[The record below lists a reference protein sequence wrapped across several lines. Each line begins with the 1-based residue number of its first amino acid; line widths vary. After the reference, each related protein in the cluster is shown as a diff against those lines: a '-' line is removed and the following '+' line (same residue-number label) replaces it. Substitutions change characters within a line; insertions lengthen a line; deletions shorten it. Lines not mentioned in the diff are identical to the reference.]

1 VVHRI
6 TLKKIGGSI
15 GAIIPKELASRQ
27 HLAADDELFAVET
40 ADGILLTTADP
51 IAQAALDAFAAGG
64 FTPLVAAAVHAAR
77 SRGAEL
83 SAAND

>member
-1 VVHRI
+1 MVHRI

-51 IAQAALDAFAAGG
+51 IAQAALDAY
-64 FTPLVAAAVHAAR
+64 
-77 SRGAEL
+77 AEL
-83 SAAND
+83 AKENRMAMAALAKL